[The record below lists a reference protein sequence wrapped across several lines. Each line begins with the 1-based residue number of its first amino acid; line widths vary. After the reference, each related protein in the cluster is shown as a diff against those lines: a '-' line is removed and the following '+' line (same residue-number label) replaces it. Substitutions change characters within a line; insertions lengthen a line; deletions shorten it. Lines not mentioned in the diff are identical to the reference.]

1 MNLKQKILKENLEEL
16 NNTYLEQSANRLEKI
31 DQQLSLVSNAEERAR
46 LEELFQLERKKALLE
61 HKASLKLVFSN
72 SLNNDPGQSLLN
84 ILEYFVSEKNL
95 ENTFFPLVADWQEE
109 YFNAQDEKRGRFKLA
124 CIHIRHSWAFA
135 QACGLMAVLRLF
147 CVAFIKFTGK

>member
-16 NNTYLEQSANRLEKI
+16 SNTYLEQSANRLEKI

-124 CIHIRHSWAFA
+124 LSLIHI
-135 QACGLMAVLRLF
+135 
-147 CVAFIKFTGK
+147 